1 MDGTRRQPIRLPRP
15 WERDAEDRFLDADEF
30 FDDEE
35 YRILLPDLETMD
47 FDDEPDDVGP
57 NDPRRRR
64 NGTAM
69 RARNDA

>member
-35 YRILLPDLETMD
+35 ERILLPDLETMD
-47 FDDEPDDVGP
+47 FDDDPDDV
-57 NDPRRRR
+57 RRDDRGR
-64 NGTAM
+64 SGAAM
-69 RARNDA
+69 RARH